1 METNSTIK
9 EQLEQ
14 KGRIIYTNVG
24 VSMMPLLRQGRD
36 VMIIEKPQG
45 RLRKYDVPLYIR
57 DGAYVLHRIIKVRKQ
72 DYVIC
77 GDNCINREYGVT
89 DGDIIGVMT
98 GIIRD
103 GKTVSTNSLG
113 YKLYY
118 HLWCDFLPIRTLIL
132 KIKFKLQ
139 KRRKKG
145 RTDGEN

>member
-45 RLRKYDVPLYIR
+45 RLRKYDVPLYTR

-77 GDNCINREYGVT
+77 GDNCISREYGIT

-103 GKTVSTNSLG
+103 GKTVSTKSLG

-132 KIKFKLQ
+132 KIKLKLQ

>member
-77 GDNCINREYGVT
+77 GDNCINREHGIT

-103 GKTVSTNSLG
+103 GKTVSTSSLG